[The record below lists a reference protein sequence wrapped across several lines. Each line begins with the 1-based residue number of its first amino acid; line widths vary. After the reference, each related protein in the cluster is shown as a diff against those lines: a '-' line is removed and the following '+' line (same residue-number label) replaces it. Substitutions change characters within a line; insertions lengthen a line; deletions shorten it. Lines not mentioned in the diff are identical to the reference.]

1 MKKKSLVWG
10 LYRSVRDEKMTSF
23 FSNNFAEE
31 RSQQFF
37 LSTMND
43 RDQSIDIVITVVLH
57 SVGMKHRSLA
67 SASENACA

>member
-31 RSQQFF
+31 RSKQFF

-43 RDQSIDIVITVVLH
+43 RDQSIDITQIDSYRPHNLQ
-57 SVGMKHRSLA
+57 A
-67 SASENACA
+67 SKESS

>member
-43 RDQSIDIVITVVLH
+43 RDQSIDITQIDSYIPHNLQ
-57 SVGMKHRSLA
+57 A
-67 SASENACA
+67 SKESS